1 MKTPPPCRSL
11 DLPNR
16 PRRLLRRSVPPLL
29 STVLSTLLAAGCVS
43 SGAAQSGQTPP
54 APKTPAAAAA
64 RAAKPG
70 KASAPAKPAAKSAA
84 KPPAQKPVRETAGE
98 AGAVAAAVE
107 ELAPRVEVRL
117 RERFAA
123 AGRAYPPK
131 ELALLAFKTER
142 SLEVWAEGGA
152 PPAKVWTYPLL
163 DSSPPGP
170 KLEQGDWQIPEG
182 VYRVTWLNPKSDY
195 HLSLALDYPNDFDRA
210 KAAADKRTD
219 LGGDIFI
226 HGKDTSIGCLAI
238 GDPAVEELFVLVAR
252 VGPAN
257 VRVLIAPDDL
267 RSKPAPAPKV
277 AVEWI
282 DELYGVLRRELAR
295 YPASAAPAPA
305 DAPATGGRSGRAAPA
320 SSSARPAAAAIIPSR
335 KAGER

>member
-1 MKTPPPCRSL
+1 VSDIGEC
-11 DLPNR
+11 
-16 PRRLLRRSVPPLL
+16 PRQRARGGVRALL
-29 STVLSTLLAAGCVS
+29 STLLSTLLAAGCVS
-43 SGAAQSGQTPP
+43 SGAAQSGQAPPVSTKQSSATTKAAKSAKPGPPAKP
-54 APKTPAAAAA
+54 APKTALKTAIKTAAKAP
-64 RAAKPG
+64 AAKP
-70 KASAPAKPAAKSAA
+70 A
-84 KPPAQKPVRETAGE
+84 RETAGE
-98 AGAVAAAVE
+98 TGAVAAAVE
-107 ELAPRVEVRL
+107 ELAPRVEGSL

-131 ELALLAFKTER
+131 ALTLLAFKTER
-142 SLEVWAEGGA
+142 TLEVWAEGGA
-152 PPAKVWTYPLL
+152 PPARVWTYPLL

-182 VYRVTWLNPKSDY
+182 IYHVTWLNPKSDY

-238 GDPAVEELFVLVAR
+238 GDAAVEELFVLAAR
-252 VGPAN
+252 VGPTN

-295 YPASAAPAPA
+295 YPASPAPA
-305 DAPATGGRSGRAAPA
+305 DAPATGGS
-320 SSSARPAAAAIIPSR
+320 
-335 KAGER
+335 